1 MSETRYRFVPI
12 SGNTGHMV
20 FEQNDFSTLKVK
32 RMSDTAILPTRGSE
46 KAAGIDLYA
55 DIHEPFI
62 MILPGETKIIGSGIA
77 CEFPD
82 GFWGMVV
89 PRSSVGIKRHL
100 TLPNNVGVIDNDYRN
115 EIMMAFTNVGEQ
127 PQMIERGER
136 LAQMVLL
143 PYYLFNIVET
153 DTLSDTERGEGGIGS
168 TGK

>member
-1 MSETRYRFVPI
+1 MAETV
-12 SGNTGHMV
+12 
-20 FEQNDFSTLKVK
+20 LKVK
-32 RMSDTAILPTRGSE
+32 RVSETAKLPTRGTANS
-46 KAAGIDLYA
+46 AGIDLYA
-55 DIHEPFI
+55 DIHEPFV

-77 CEFPD
+77 CEFPE

-115 EIMMAFTNVGEQ
+115 EIMMAFTNVGDQ

-143 PYYLFNIVET
+143 PYYLFNIVEA
-153 DTLSDTERGEGGIGS
+153 DTLSDTERGQGGIGS
-168 TGK
+168 TGR

>member
-1 MSETRYRFVPI
+1 MLE
-12 SGNTGHMV
+12 
-20 FEQNDFSTLKVK
+20 LKVK
-32 RMSDTAILPTRGSE
+32 KVSDTAILPKRGTAYS
-46 KAAGIDLYA
+46 AGIDLYA
-55 DIHEPFI
+55 DIHEPFV

-136 LAQMVLL
+136 LAQMILL

-153 DTLSDTERGEGGIGS
+153 DTLSDTERGQGGIGS

>member
-1 MSETRYRFVPI
+1 ME
-12 SGNTGHMV
+12 
-20 FEQNDFSTLKVK
+20 LKIK
-32 RMSDTAILPTRGSE
+32 KMSDTAILPTRGSE

-153 DTLSDTERGEGGIGS
+153 NTLSDTERGEGGIGS